1 MARREKIGIT
11 LLMLALAVLMI
22 GGSVYLSYT
31 SNPLPELTRQQE
43 SMEVQERIQK
53 AMFDMEQRNE

>member
-1 MARREKIGIT
+1 MARREKIGIA

-31 SNPLPELTRQQE
+31 SNPLPELARQQE
-43 SMEVQERIQK
+43 SMELQERIQK

>member
-1 MARREKIGIT
+1 MARREKIGIA

-43 SMEVQERIQK
+43 SMEFQERIQK